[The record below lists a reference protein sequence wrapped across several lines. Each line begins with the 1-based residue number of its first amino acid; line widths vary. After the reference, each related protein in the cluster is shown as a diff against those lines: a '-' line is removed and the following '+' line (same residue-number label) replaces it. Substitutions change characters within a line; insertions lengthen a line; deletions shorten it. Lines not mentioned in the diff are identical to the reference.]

1 MARGHGYPVWHKFI
15 DTVDGYIIDLFRIPG
30 KRHESLVDALSN
42 VKNREPVLLSHGVGS
57 SCDGF
62 IMNGPVIS
70 PAY

>member
-1 MARGHGYPVWHKFI
+1 
-15 DTVDGYIIDLFRIPG
+15 
-30 KRHESLVDALSN
+30 LVDALSN
-42 VKNREPVLLSHGVGS
+42 VKNREPVLLSHGIGS